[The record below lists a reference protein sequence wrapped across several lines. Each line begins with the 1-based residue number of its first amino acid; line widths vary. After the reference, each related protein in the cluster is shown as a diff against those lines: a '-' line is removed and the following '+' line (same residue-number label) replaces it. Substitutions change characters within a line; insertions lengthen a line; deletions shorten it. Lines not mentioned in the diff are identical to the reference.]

1 MKELQ
6 DDDKNLKSQGV
17 QSLIDRLHDDG
28 VNQGKFAG
36 KKIVAEAESR
46 AEWILQQAEEEAIR
60 IRDVAEKEARFITE
74 SGAGALEMAYR
85 DIFISLKN
93 NLLDQFSSRIQ
104 SVVSIALSDED
115 LLKSMILEISNGV
128 VTDAKGSE
136 KSEGDADNDVDVDV
150 ELLLP
155 KEIIGLEDLR
165 KNPNQLK
172 DSPLLA
178 FIATQTMLMLE
189 NGVTIGAGDHHE
201 SGIVVRMNKGEVEL
215 ELTDKA
221 LSRLLLQHLQ
231 PRFRA
236 LIEGI
241 VG

>member
-1 MKELQ
+1 MTELQ
-6 DDDKNLKSQGV
+6 NDDKNLKSQGV

-28 VNQGKFAG
+28 VNQGKSAG

-46 AEWILQQAEEEAIR
+46 AEWILQQAEGEAIR

-136 KSEGDADNDVDVDV
+136 KPEGDADNDVDVDV

>member
-1 MKELQ
+1 MEDIQ
-6 DDDKNLKSQGV
+6 NDDRNLKSQGV
-17 QSLIDRLHDDG
+17 QSLIDRLHEDG
-28 VNQGKFAG
+28 VNQGKSAG

-46 AEWILQQAEEEAIR
+46 AEWILQQAQEEAIR

-104 SVVSIALSDED
+104 SVVSRALSDED
-115 LLKSMILEISNGV
+115 LLKSMILEISNGIV
-128 VTDAKGSE
+128 KNATRSG
-136 KSEGDADNDVDVDV
+136 KSENDVTNNMASKV

-165 KNPNQLK
+165 ENPNQLK
-172 DSPLLA
+172 DSPLLD

-189 NGVTIGAGDHHE
+189 NGVTIGAGAHHDT
-201 SGIVVRMNKGEVEL
+201 GIVVRMNKGEVEL
-215 ELTDKA
+215 ELTDQA

>member
-28 VNQGKFAG
+28 VNQGKSAG

-104 SVVSIALSDED
+104 SVVSIALSDEG

-136 KSEGDADNDVDVDV
+136 KPEGDADNDVDV

>member
-1 MKELQ
+1 MKDMQ
-6 DDDKNLKSQGV
+6 NDDKNLKSKGV
-17 QSLIDRLHDDG
+17 QSLIDRLHEDG
-28 VNQGKFAG
+28 VNQGRGAG

-46 AEWILQQAEEEAIR
+46 AEWILQQAHDEAQR
-60 IRDVAEKEARFITE
+60 IRDEALKEARFIKE
-74 SGAGALEMAYR
+74 SGSGALEMAYR

-115 LLKSMILEISNGV
+115 LLKSMILEISSSIA
-128 VTDAKGSE
+128 T
-136 KSEGDADNDVDVDV
+136 KSGDFNAGALDNENTVS
-150 ELLLP
+150 LLLP

-165 KNPNQLK
+165 ENPDELK

-178 FIATQTMLMLE
+178 FIAEQTNYMLE
-189 NGVTIGAGDHHE
+189 KGVEIGGGSHHE
-201 SGIVVRMNKGEVEL
+201 SGVVVRTNNGDVEL

>member
-1 MKELQ
+1 MTDMQ
-6 DDDKNLKSQGV
+6 NDDKNLKSKGV
-17 QSLIDRLHDDG
+17 QSLIDRLHEDG
-28 VNQGKFAG
+28 VNQGRGAG

-46 AEWILQQAEEEAIR
+46 AEWILQQAKEEAQR
-60 IRDVAEKEARFITE
+60 IRDEASKDAQFIRD
-74 SGAGALEMAYR
+74 SGDGALEMAYR

-104 SVVSIALSDED
+104 SVVSIALNDED
-115 LLKSMILEISNGV
+115 LLRSMILEISNNI
-128 VTDAKGSE
+128 VTGAGNANDE
-136 KSEGDADNDVDVDV
+136 VLDNTNAIS
-150 ELLLP
+150 LLLP

-165 KNPNQLK
+165 KNPDQLK

-178 FIATQTMLMLE
+178 FIAEQTICMLE
-189 NGVTIGAGDHHE
+189 KGVEIGVGDHHE
-201 SGIVVRMNKGEVEL
+201 SGVVVRMNNGDVEL
-215 ELTDKA
+215 ELTDQA